1 MIADKKK
8 VLVVDDE
15 VSITRL
21 LKLNLEK
28 TGKYTVQTINS
39 SEAALK
45 AALEFHPDIILLDVI
60 MPGLDGGYLASVIRE
75 HPALKTVPIVFLT
88 AAETKQEVA
97 ARHGLTGGLPML
109 AKPVDLAEVM
119 ACLERVLS
127 STPPAPS
134 TNAALSPE
142 AKQVKRAIMAPQN
155 SQQSTGSY

>member
-1 MIADKKK
+1 MTADKKR

-39 SEAALK
+39 SEEALK
-45 AALEFHPDIILLDVI
+45 AALEFHPDIIMLDVI

-97 ARHGLTGGLPML
+97 ARHGVTGGMPML

-119 ACLERVLS
+119 ACLDRLLS
-127 STPPAPS
+127 ATPAGPSANPALP
-134 TNAALSPE
+134 
-142 AKQVKRAIMAPQN
+142 PQPMPVTSSFTARRN